1 MACRLGNGVTEL
13 LLKNGDFVA
22 CVYRGLADEYAMA
35 RATVIAAK
43 IIKAARKKFAKLTLN
58 VFDREVSAWDYF
70 CYSQHTGAVA
80 GADKFISDFIR
91 LTLSERLDGMPRAE
105 INLLALADVP
115 FDTIGEN
122 TQIEPNTVFSRV
134 HGEVLRLAGEHGRK
148 LVLQG
153 LPGCRASALAPMP
166 LVAAL
171 PAPSASN

>member
-13 LLKNGDFVA
+13 LLTNGDFIA
-22 CVYRGLADEYAMA
+22 CVYRGLADEYATA

-43 IIKAARKKFAKLTLN
+43 VIKAARKKFSKLTLN

-70 CYSQHTGAVA
+70 CYSRHTGAVA

-91 LTLSERLDGMPRAE
+91 LTLVERLEGMPKAE

-115 FDTIGEN
+115 IEAIDED
-122 TQIEPNTVFSRV
+122 TQIEPQGVFRRV
-134 HGEVLRLAGEHGRK
+134 LGEVLRLAEEHGRT

-153 LPGCRASALAPMP
+153 LPGGAKSALEPRP
-166 LVAAL
+166 L
-171 PAPSASN
+171 PSPASN